1 MADQPISAQTMARA
15 ATHDPQFAVPAR
27 PRVRRGLVI
36 RRYDDRLVVEGTP
49 TRHVLRGRAATQ
61 LVPRL
66 LPLLDGVRDH
76 AAVAAEL
83 GVSTTTVFT
92 VLSLLW
98 TCGVVEEAAPD
109 TDVSWVPGPLAD
121 YLSRIGDAT
130 EANAAWEGAADRLA
144 TARLRLTG
152 DPRLVAALRTA
163 LSGTVPRLDAE
174 DPSLVVVCVTP
185 SHPLDRVLAAACWN
199 QGTPLL
205 HLGLSGDVVEIGPYV
220 DRRLGPCLDC
230 LLDPAA
236 APGGSTVD
244 DLGLA
249 AALAAADLVA
259 LLGRATRVG
268 LPGRWRRIGLTR
280 LAQSGRSGVSRPGC
294 PACSTVPGEPRPAP
308 VSARY
313 EAAVALPPKEYADV
327 KAHQVHYQPANVA
340 LQRGHKT
347 WPVAPRQKIPPA
359 DLGLLPTDAGLPPAG
374 VDGPRRV
381 APLDGERL
389 ALLLAVA
396 AGWQHE
402 TPDRVWRWTA
412 SGGNIGSVVAH
423 VLVRDLDGVPPGV
436 YGYVPAGHELALLR
450 PGRPAACS
458 PDCGAP
464 ACLLFTGDLP
474 RVASKYGAFGLRVVL
489 LDAGC
494 AQAAVLTVAGA
505 LGVPARPAVDLDD
518 ERLGDLLGI
527 DLDAEPVTAV
537 IHLGEPIRTGSH
549 ATGHG
554 EESR

>member
-76 AAVAAEL
+76 DAVAAEL

-98 TCGVVEEAAPD
+98 TCGVVEETAPD

-130 EANAAWEGAADRLA
+130 EANAAWEGAAARLA

-152 DPRLVAALRTA
+152 DPRLVAALRVA
-163 LSGTVPRLDAE
+163 LAGTVPGLDADE
-174 DPSLVVVCVTP
+174 PTLVVVCATP
-185 SHPLDRVLAAACWN
+185 SHPLDGVLAAACWN
-199 QGTPLL
+199 EGTPLL
-205 HLGLSGDVVEIGPYV
+205 HLGVSGDVVEIGPYV

-230 LLDPAA
+230 LLDPAD
-236 APGGSTVD
+236 APEESTVE

-259 LLGRATRVG
+259 LLSRATRVG

-294 PACSTVPGEPRPAP
+294 PACSTAPGEPRPAP

-327 KAHQVHYQPANVA
+327 KAHQVHYQPANMA

-359 DLGLLPTDAGLPPAG
+359 DLGLLSGSAAPASAPPA
-374 VDGPRRV
+374 
-381 APLDGERL
+381 ALDPEHL

-450 PGRPAACS
+450 AGRPAACS
-458 PDCGAP
+458 PDCAAP

-494 AQAAVLTVAGA
+494 AQAAVLSVAEA
-505 LGVPARPAVDLDD
+505 LGLPARPAVDLDD

-537 IHLGEPIRTGSH
+537 IHLGEPVRPGPD
-549 ATGHG
+549 ATGTVPTVHG

>member
-15 ATHDPQFAVPAR
+15 ARHDPQFAVPAR

-36 RRYDDRLVVEGTP
+36 RRHDDRLVVEGAP

-76 AAVAAEL
+76 PAIAADL
-83 GVSTTTVFT
+83 GVSEQTVFT

-98 TCGVVEEAAPD
+98 TCGVVEEAAPPGA
-109 TDVSWVPGPLAD
+109 DVSRVPGHLAD

-130 EANAAWEGAADRLA
+130 EANAAWEDAAGRLA
-144 TARLRLTG
+144 AARLRIEG
-152 DPRLVAALRTA
+152 DPRLVAALRTQLA
-163 LSGTVPRLDAE
+163 GTVPDLDAAE
-174 DPSLVVVCVTP
+174 PSLVVVCATP
-185 SHPLDRVLAAACWN
+185 DNPVDRVLTSQCWSL
-199 QGTPLL
+199 GTPVL
-205 HLGLSGDVVEIGPYV
+205 HVGLSGDVVEIGPYV

-230 LLDPAA
+230 LLDDADP
-236 APGGSTVD
+236 PEESTVED
-244 DLGLA
+244 VELG

-259 LLGRATRVG
+259 LLSRAARVG
-268 LPGRWRRIGLTR
+268 LPGRWRRIGLNR

-294 PACSTVPGEPRPAP
+294 PACSAVPDEPRPTP

-313 EAAVALPPKEYADV
+313 EAAVALPPKEYADA

-359 DLGLLPTDAGLPPAG
+359 DLDLLTAPA
-374 VDGPRRV
+374 
-381 APLDGERL
+381 APLDPERL

-396 AGWQHE
+396 AGWRHE

-450 PGRPAACS
+450 PGTPAPCS
-458 PDCGAP
+458 PDCTAP
-464 ACLLFTGDLP
+464 VCLLCTGDLP

-494 AQAAVLTVAGA
+494 AQAAVLSAADA
-505 LGVPARPAVDLDD
+505 LGVRARVAVDIDD

-527 DLDAEPVTAV
+527 DLDAEPFTGV
-537 IHLGEPIRTGSH
+537 IHLAEPDAHHPEPS
-549 ATGHG
+549 AGHQR
-554 EESR
+554 EERR